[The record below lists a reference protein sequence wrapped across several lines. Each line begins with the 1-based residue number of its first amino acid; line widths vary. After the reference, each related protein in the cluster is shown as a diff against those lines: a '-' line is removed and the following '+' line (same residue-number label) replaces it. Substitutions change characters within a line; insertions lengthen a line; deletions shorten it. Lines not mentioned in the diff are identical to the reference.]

1 LHTTFLKDQQNKF
14 MEVKFADSFWK
25 SLKTLSR
32 HQTWWYKI
40 YEFFRR
46 DLPYFLENI
55 WFFRKELYAF
65 RSWDYSFNLDLF
77 RRSLEKTVNTIE
89 HYGNEVDE
97 SRIKKVEKMKR
108 AIQLIKNV
116 RSDEY
121 ISQAES
127 ELGKI
132 KNSDWLWTERE
143 DTEEESIHN
152 KKIFEMARE
161 IEDSEWKE
169 LWSIIQGQDVKE
181 YRKLYDAQ
189 SEEEKRERE
198 LWNEWFDGSG
208 MKSWWD

>member
-1 LHTTFLKDQQNKF
+1 MKI
-14 MEVKFADSFWK
+14 EFADSFWK

-55 WFFRKELYAF
+55 WFFRKELYKF
-65 RSWDYSFNLDLF
+65 RSWDYSYNLEMF

-89 HYGNEVDE
+89 FHGHEIDK
-97 SRIKKVEKMKR
+97 SRIKKVEKINR
-108 AIQLIKNV
+108 TIQLINNI

-121 ISQAES
+121 VNQAET

-132 KNSDWLWTERE
+132 KNSDWLWTDKE
-143 DTEEESIHN
+143 DTEEEKIHN
-152 KKIFEMARE
+152 RKVFDRARE

-169 LWSIIQGQDVKE
+169 LWSIIHGQDVKE
-181 YRKLYDAQ
+181 YREIYD
-189 SEEEKRERE
+189 SKTDEEKREE
-198 LWNEWFDGSG
+198 DAWTDWFDGSG
-208 MKSWWD
+208 MKGWWD

>member
-1 LHTTFLKDQQNKF
+1 

-32 HQTWWYKI
+32 HQTWWYKT

-77 RRSLEKTVNTIE
+77 RRSLEKTVDTIE
-89 HYGNEVDE
+89 HYGHEVDE
-97 SRIKKVEKMKR
+97 SRMKKVGKIKR
-108 AIQLIKNV
+108 AIQLLKNV

-121 ISQAES
+121 TNRAEK
-127 ELGKI
+127 ELGEL
-132 KNSDWLWTERE
+132 KNSDWLWNGRE
-143 DTEEESIHN
+143 DTEEEKNHN
-152 KKIFEMARE
+152 RNVFKRARE

-169 LWSIIQGQDVKE
+169 LWSIIHGQDIKE
-181 YRKLYDAQ
+181 Y
-189 SEEEKRERE
+189 SEIYNSKTDEEKEE
-198 LWNEWFDGSG
+198 GDIWNDWFDGSG
-208 MKSWWD
+208 IKGWWD

>member
-1 LHTTFLKDQQNKF
+1 MKV
-14 MEVKFADSFWK
+14 EFADSFWK

-32 HQTWWYKI
+32 HQTWWYKT

-65 RSWDYSFNLDLF
+65 RSWDYSYNLDLF

-89 HYGNEVDE
+89 IHGHEVDK
-97 SRIKKVEKMKR
+97 SRMKKVEKMKR
-108 AIQLIKNV
+108 AIQLLNNI
-116 RSDEY
+116 RSDKY
-121 ISQAES
+121 ISQSEN
-127 ELGKI
+127 ELGEL
-132 KNSDWLWTERE
+132 KNSDWLLNDRE
-143 DTEEESIHN
+143 DTVEEKEHN
-152 KKIFEMARE
+152 IKVFKRSHE
-161 IEDSEWKE
+161 IEESEWKE

-181 YRKLYDAQ
+181 YRKLYADQ
-189 SEEEKRERE
+189 TEEEKRERE

>member
-1 LHTTFLKDQQNKF
+1 

-181 YRKLYDAQ
+181 YRKLYNAQ

>member
-1 LHTTFLKDQQNKF
+1 
-14 MEVKFADSFWK
+14 MEIKIADSFWK

-32 HQTWWYKI
+32 HQTWWYKT

-89 HYGNEVDE
+89 NYGNEVEE
-97 SRIKKVEKMKR
+97 SRMKKVEKMKR
-108 AIQLIKNV
+108 AINLIKNV

-121 ISQAES
+121 INQAEL
-127 ELGKI
+127 ELGEI
-132 KNSDWLWTERE
+132 KNSDWLWTDKE
-143 DTEEESIHN
+143 DTEEERIHN
-152 KKIFEMARE
+152 RKVCDRARE
-161 IEDSEWKE
+161 IQNSEWKE
-169 LWSIIQGQDVKE
+169 LWLIIHGQDLEE
-181 YRKLYDAQ
+181 YRKIYNSKTDN
-189 SEEEKRERE
+189 EKKDGN

-208 MKSWWD
+208 MTSWWD

>member
-1 LHTTFLKDQQNKF
+1 MKV
-14 MEVKFADSFWK
+14 EFADSFWK

-32 HQTWWYKI
+32 QQTWWYKT

-55 WFFRKELYAF
+55 WFFRKELYTF
-65 RSWDYSFNLDLF
+65 RSWDYSYNLDLF
-77 RRSLEKTVNTIE
+77 RRSLEKTAHTIE
-89 HYGNEVDE
+89 HYGHEVDE
-97 SRIKKVEKMKR
+97 SRLKKIEKMKR
-108 AIQLIKNV
+108 SIQLIKNI

-121 ISQAES
+121 INQS
-127 ELGKI
+127 ELELGEL
-132 KNSDWLWTERE
+132 KNSDWLWDNIE

-152 KKIFEMARE
+152 KKIFERARE

-181 YRKLYDAQ
+181 YRKLYDDQ
-189 SEEEKRERE
+189 TEEEKRERE